1 MPWLFRRRDKRD
13 NVPMHRH
20 PHFLADLT
28 TNELRELLKDV
39 DTPAQVIAQRVALLQ
54 AIVGPASLTNVRL
67 AGRHAHITGTRARYR
82 VHLGSGVIHVEPAGT
97 LVVRAE
103 PVQPITAPLPF
114 ADGDDAKAPEIVA
127 KVLLLADDAAIPRP
141 PAMLAQLP
149 AAGAS
154 TC

>member
-1 MPWLFRRRDKRD
+1 
-13 NVPMHRH
+13 MHHH
-20 PHFLADLT
+20 PLLSNLT

-97 LVVRAE
+97 LVVRAN
-103 PVQPITAPLPF
+103 PFSRSRRRCRLPTATTPRHEDCSRRCCCWP
-114 ADGDDAKAPEIVA
+114 GYRDA
-127 KVLLLADDAAIPRP
+127 
-141 PAMLAQLP
+141 
-149 AAGAS
+149 
-154 TC
+154 